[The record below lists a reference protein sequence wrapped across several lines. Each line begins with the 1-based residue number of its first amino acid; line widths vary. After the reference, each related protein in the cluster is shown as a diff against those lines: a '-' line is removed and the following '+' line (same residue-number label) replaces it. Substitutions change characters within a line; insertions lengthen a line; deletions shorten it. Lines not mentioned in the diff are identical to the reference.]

1 MIRRKTKLSVN
12 IQNQSFQSKML
23 FVRCRPSYMCPSEN
37 EREHGIDNEKMWQS
51 YLKKKVLKKKFQT
64 KNLLLNELLFDKAD

>member
-1 MIRRKTKLSVN
+1 
-12 IQNQSFQSKML
+12 
-23 FVRCRPSYMCPSEN
+23 MCPSEN

>member
-23 FVRCRPSYMCPSEN
+23 FVRCLPSYMCPSEN

-51 YLKKKVLKKKFQT
+51 YLKKKFQT

>member
-23 FVRCRPSYMCPSEN
+23 FVRCRPSYMCLSEN
-37 EREHGIDNEKMWQS
+37 EREHNEKMWQS